1 MKWLR
6 QEGRRNFEECLEL
19 SIDHKNRKFTFEN
32 YFNHP
37 MGGAGNPRT
46 FAFGDANGREFGQIV
61 EALAGGHLDNI
72 FGEGA
77 TRLFNHILNMSP
89 EEYAASDLEERE
101 VVIDLT
107 VDY

>member
-19 SIDHKNRKFTFEN
+19 TIDFENRKFTFEN

-46 FAFGDANGREFGQIV
+46 FAFGEAHDQEYRQLV
-61 EALAGGHLDNI
+61 EALAGGNIDHI

-77 TRLFNHILNMSP
+77 TVLFERILKMSA
-89 EEYAASDLEERE
+89 EEYAASGLEERE
-101 VVIDLT
+101 VVVDLT